1 LEASVRKTISI
12 IIVGSVLLLTSSLT
26 SATAQQPQ
34 DAVTSSSTERKSPQV
49 FVVGAVVLPT
59 RIVLRRSVRLGESLV
74 AAGGL
79 TKKAKGVV
87 QLIHADGTFHTFRRR
102 DIKGDD
108 LKANPY
114 LQSGDVISV
123 F

>member
-1 LEASVRKTISI
+1 
-12 IIVGSVLLLTSSLT
+12 
-26 SATAQQPQ
+26 
-34 DAVTSSSTERKSPQV
+34 
-49 FVVGAVVLPT
+49 
-59 RIVLRRSVRLGESLV
+59 VLRRSVRLGESLL

-79 TKKAKGVV
+79 TRKAKGVV

-108 LKANPY
+108 LKTNPY
-114 LQSGDVISV
+114 LQSRDVISV